1 MCLRGI
7 NMSDTIA
14 KMAQDILDRMVD
26 HELDPEPKYEPE
38 LEALAP
44 IQKRMIKQSLNTLI
58 KGDYLDNPLEGC

>member
-1 MCLRGI
+1 
-7 NMSDTIA
+7 MSDTIA

-38 LEALAP
+38 LEALTP
-44 IQKRMIKQSLNTLI
+44 MQKRMIKQSLDALI